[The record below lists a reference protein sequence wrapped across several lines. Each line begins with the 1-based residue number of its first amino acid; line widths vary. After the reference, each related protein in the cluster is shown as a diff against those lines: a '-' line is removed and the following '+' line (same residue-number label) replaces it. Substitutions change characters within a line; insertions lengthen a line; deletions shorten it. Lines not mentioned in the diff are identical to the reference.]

1 MEDTMI
7 FTAAEAEE
15 LGAFKE
21 TALTEED
28 LAPEEEPD
36 VE

>member
-1 MEDTMI
+1 MEDKMT
-7 FTAAEAEE
+7 FTAAEAKE
-15 LGAFKE
+15 LGAFQE

-28 LAPEEEPD
+28 LGPDEEPD